1 MTDDKNDDCRWAWDT
16 APADGSLS
24 GPVYIGDKEDWSLEE
39 TRKRRDTNREPWGG
53 VWTEP
58 LTPGAKKAKWG
69 KTTFDSGRYR
79 CCDDLHDCGVFVAVK
94 QGPVMAWH
102 FQRQWNFGEN
112 NSNDSNR
119 FECRNESK
127 YKGPSRFHNIVV
139 NEVHSLLKQMTEFT
153 GKDIVEIKKETTVA
167 KLDSFEPDVHVRFSD
182 ETWFAIEVVL
192 TSAPERPKHNKFG
205 TNLVEIN
212 LNVLDCLENDR
223 DFSRWVQQG
232 GVSELLHAEVTLEQR
247 TQRWNARD
255 KKWKRKDEREFR
267 AAFELE
273 FSRCQEKFGF
283 TIPDKNLELI
293 HDIME
298 IERVF
303 ADEEKRLEQLERIK
317 KAIERNVIKYG
328 ERLPLGP
335 ADFTLVKHVDEYYR
349 EELGET
355 LNEKKKKE
363 VEFRDYRIEISKELG
378 PDFVNNYAT
387 FEELLEAVEALKRI
401 EDLEQRMRSEHEKK
415 ANELTKKL
423 DSVIKNLTAESE
435 IVLALKDLITVSIMT
450 PIPIRTHF
458 TTVGV
463 DGYTSAG
470 KHKHRESHHSVS
482 AYLQEVDLICNR
494 KEETHSCFLVDY
506 TSIEDV
512 CVKTLLEISSRFLEH
527 RKIFLDSY
535 EWLDD
540 LRLELAELENK
551 KDFDEVWRNV
561 SKVTDH
567 LWRDFPPLGGYR
579 RTRKSQWL
587 LENMNIKKRIKH
599 MEVIERI
606 IHLGI
611 DTQRNTPLINDDFWQ
626 KAGIAELFIG
636 LDLDKVWPR
645 WLLQKEEREKA
656 RRAEAE
662 RAEAERAEAERAEA
676 KRAKAEREDRMAEI
690 RRKSEE
696 YSENVKAERKAEAKK
711 YQPQRSNKRSTYEEF
726 EKDKKSYYKMKKS
739 LTKEANNSHIP
750 PKRKREAREKLD
762 KLIKQNGKKFGDED
776 AE

>member
-1 MTDDKNDDCRWAWDT
+1 M
-16 APADGSLS
+16 
-24 GPVYIGDKEDWSLEE
+24 
-39 TRKRRDTNREPWGG
+39 
-53 VWTEP
+53 
-58 LTPGAKKAKWG
+58 
-69 KTTFDSGRYR
+69 
-79 CCDDLHDCGVFVAVK
+79 
-94 QGPVMAWH
+94 
-102 FQRQWNFGEN
+102 
-112 NSNDSNR
+112 
-119 FECRNESK
+119 
-127 YKGPSRFHNIVV
+127 
-139 NEVHSLLKQMTEFT
+139 
-153 GKDIVEIKKETTVA
+153 
-167 KLDSFEPDVHVRFSD
+167 
-182 ETWFAIEVVL
+182 
-192 TSAPERPKHNKFG
+192 
-205 TNLVEIN
+205 
-212 LNVLDCLENDR
+212 
-223 DFSRWVQQG
+223 
-232 GVSELLHAEVTLEQR
+232 
-247 TQRWNARD
+247 
-255 KKWKRKDEREFR
+255 
-267 AAFELE
+267 
-273 FSRCQEKFGF
+273 
-283 TIPDKNLELI
+283 
-293 HDIME
+293 
-298 IERVF
+298 
-303 ADEEKRLEQLERIK
+303 
-317 KAIERNVIKYG
+317 
-328 ERLPLGP
+328 
-335 ADFTLVKHVDEYYR
+335 KHVDEYYR

-363 VEFRDYRIEISKELG
+363 VEFRAYRIEISKELG

-401 EDLEQRMRSEHEKK
+401 EDLEQRMRSEHETK

-435 IVLALKDLITVSIMT
+435 IILALEDLITVSIMT

-482 AYLQEVDLICNR
+482 AYLQEVDLICIH
-494 KEETHSCFLVDY
+494 KEEIHSCFLVDY
-506 TSIEDV
+506 TSIENV

-527 RKIFLDSY
+527 RKIFLDCY

-662 RAEAERAEAERAEA
+662 RAEAERAEA
-676 KRAKAEREDRMAEI
+676 KRAKAERAEWVA
-690 RRKSEE
+690 KQ
-696 YSENVKAERKAEAKK
+696 AEREADKN
-711 YQPQRSNKRSTYEEF
+711 QPQKSDKISTYEEF
-726 EKDKKSYYKMKKS
+726 EKDKNSYYERKKS

-750 PKRKREAREKLD
+750 EKKSKKAQRDLARH
-762 KLIKQNGKKFGDED
+762 IKQNGKKFGDED